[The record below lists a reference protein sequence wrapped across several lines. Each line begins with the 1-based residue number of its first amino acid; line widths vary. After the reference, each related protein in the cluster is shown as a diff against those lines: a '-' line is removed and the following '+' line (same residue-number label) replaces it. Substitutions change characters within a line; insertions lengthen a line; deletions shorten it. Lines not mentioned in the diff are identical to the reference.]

1 MKKFIFVAILMLGSI
16 IIAGAQTTKVS
27 DKTSVNGTSYVSAS
41 GRTSSSSDVKTNYT
55 WSNEKDNVSYPIY
68 LHKYT
73 KGDKVGQ
80 WTAYVLRV
88 SKKTGKEYKYYLP
101 DGAAIA
107 QDILRRNPN
116 LGK

>member
-41 GRTSSSSDVKTNYT
+41 GRVSSSSDVKTSFT
-55 WSNEKDNVSYPIY
+55 WSNEKDGVSYDIY

-101 DGAAIA
+101 DGEAIA
-107 QDILRRNPN
+107 KDILHRNPN